1 MQAALAAA
9 FAAACLLAAGLEATA
24 AQEAEPVSPPAVT
37 PSSPAMPPPSTD
49 PVPPAAPS
57 PPAAPVPPAPAAPAE
72 GVAPAAPAAAESGPQ
87 LEFTPFNDKLFL
99 EAKRSGAPVGLY
111 FEADWCHPCR
121 EMHARTLRD
130 PAVLQAAAGFR
141 LFRVDMTRPGGYVE
155 LVEKSFRI
163 LGAPTVIV
171 FGPDGK
177 ERTRRFG
184 FIPPA
189 DFVRMLE
196 EGRKPSPAS

>member
-1 MQAALAAA
+1 MPAALAAA
-9 FAAACLLAAGLEATA
+9 LATACLLAAGFEATA
-24 AQEAEPVSPPAVT
+24 AQEAEPVAPPAVT
-37 PSSPAMPPPSTD
+37 PSSPAMPSPPAD
-49 PVPPAAPS
+49 PVPPAA
-57 PPAAPVPPAPAAPAE
+57 PPAPAAPAE
-72 GVAPAAPAAAESGPQ
+72 GVAPAVPAAAESGPQ